1 MRPRVSI
8 LNLLLV
14 TTIVALVIVVVRLYH
29 ELDHER
35 SLRLQLL
42 QNGGILQ
49 VTDLDVVHVV
59 KVDTDE
65 SDGSLSWRV
74 YVPKGRSVILN
85 VRLNTMP
92 DDKIVPRLPPNAIV
106 VADRS
111 PSNPIDLGPGEHV
124 VSLSWAQGKARFTLD
139 VVGTGSRHTRPFS
152 LPGGRSWE
160 WNLAYQMDVTH
171 IEHTPITNRA
181 LQNGETL
188 TLQVGKTF
196 VLDRHRFEIWPR
208 YPDAS
213 AKRGNKRTE
222 HQVGELLVWL
232 QPDD

>member
-1 MRPRVSI
+1 MKPRVSI

-14 TTIVALVIVVVRLYH
+14 TTIVALVIVVVRLYNDLAH
-29 ELDHER
+29 ES

-42 QNGGILQ
+42 QKGGILEI
-49 VTDLDVVHVV
+49 TDLELVHIV
-59 KVDTDE
+59 KVDTDS
-65 SDGSLSWRV
+65 SDDTLSWRV
-74 YVPKGRSVILN
+74 YVPNKRSATLS

-92 DDKIVPRLPPNAIV
+92 DDKIAPRLPPNTIV

-111 PSNPIDLGPGEHV
+111 PSNPLDLGPGEHV
-124 VSLSWAQGKARFTLD
+124 VSLSWAQGKPRFTLD

-152 LPGGRSWE
+152 LPGGRNWE
-160 WNLAYQMDVTH
+160 WNLAYQMDITH
-171 IEHTPITNRA
+171 VEHTPITNRA

-188 TLQVGKTF
+188 TLQDGKTF

-213 AKRGNKRTE
+213 AKRGNKMPE
-222 HQVGELLVWL
+222 HQFGELLVWL
-232 QPDD
+232 HPAG

>member
-42 QNGGILQ
+42 QKGGILQ

-65 SDGSLSWRV
+65 SDGTLSWRV

-124 VSLSWAQGKARFTLD
+124 VSLSWAQGKPRFTLD
-139 VVGTGSRHTRPFS
+139 VVRNGFTAH
-152 LPGGRSWE
+152 
-160 WNLAYQMDVTH
+160 A
-171 IEHTPITNRA
+171 A
-181 LQNGETL
+181 LQFARRPQLGMEPGISDGRHARRTHTNY
-188 TLQVGKTF
+188 QSRADKTA
-196 VLDRHRFEIWPR
+196 RP
-208 YPDAS
+208 
-213 AKRGNKRTE
+213 
-222 HQVGELLVWL
+222 
-232 QPDD
+232 